1 MFIMFGFIIVG
12 LSLVSMCINVIQ
24 LKLEELFEEL
34 LLTMMEE
41 YGDTGQT
48 VEEITAAIK
57 PRMSLVDLWKVWKR
71 RRQRQ
76 KSMQIQSGN
85 WTLFFA

>member
-34 LLTMMEE
+34 LLTMV
-41 YGDTGQT
+41 GWG
-48 VEEITAAIK
+48 VA
-57 PRMSLVDLWKVWKR
+57 
-71 RRQRQ
+71 
-76 KSMQIQSGN
+76 
-85 WTLFFA
+85 